1 MRLTMIHVEHFAY
14 EARIRTPIA
23 VEIPES
29 EKRKEYDE
37 ALLVLY
43 STERADERDP
53 SGVANLAAGEVR
65 AYLSKIG
72 RKRIVLFPFAFLI
85 ARDEKSS
92 SDVAAGME
100 KHLLEALGEPEIDVV
115 PFGWYK
121 KFSITS
127 MGHKYSVHATRVLPP
142 GAEIG
147 SPG

>member
-1 MRLTMIHVEHFAY
+1 MMMIHVESFEY
-14 EARIRTPIA
+14 EARIKTPIA

-29 EKRKEYDE
+29 ERQKEYGE
-37 ALLVLY
+37 AVLVLY
-43 STERADERDP
+43 STELGDEKDP
-53 SGVANLAAGEVR
+53 PGVALLAASEIRG
-65 AYLSKIG
+65 YLSKIG

-100 KHLLEALGEPEIDVV
+100 KLLLEALGEPDIDVV

-127 MGHKYSVHATRVLPP
+127 MGHKYSVHAARVVPP
-142 GAEIG
+142 STGRQ
-147 SPG
+147 PPT